1 MALLNFK
8 KHQLF
13 IAAAIATILVAIAI
27 DYMVPDTEIFAR
39 ESLISSDKTTSPSTF
54 TDYKLSANEF
64 THEQRVSMPIPV
76 EGAGNVWSNY
86 NRNDFGIFT
95 YSPFEPQNEQNE
107 DVLHYGDDHRQ
118 AELRAIFQKKYCFN
132 GQLKFIDQA
141 SSDKITRGPSPSSS
155 PSAPVD
161 AIDASI
167 LGKLTFPKDR
177 RKCNPC
183 SEKCEF
189 TMMDSD
195 RRLDTEEFLVRPRG
209 TDTEE
214 IYARLEQVWTRVF
227 HGVREI
233 IL

>member
-8 KHQLF
+8 KHLIF

-27 DYMVPDTEIFAR
+27 EPATEIFAR
-39 ESLISSDKTTSPSTF
+39 ESLISADEITSPSTF
-54 TDYKLSANEF
+54 TDYKLSANDF
-64 THEQRVSMPIPV
+64 TQEQRVSMPMPV

-95 YSPFEPQNEQNE
+95 YSPFEPHNEQNE
-107 DVLHYGDDHRQ
+107 DVLHHGDDHRQ

-132 GQLKFIDQA
+132 GQLKFVDQA
-141 SSDKITRGPSPSSS
+141 STDKITRGPSPASS

-161 AIDASI
+161 TIDASI
-167 LGKLTFPKDR
+167 LGKLSFPKDR

-195 RRLDTEEFLVRPRG
+195 RRLETEEFLVRPKG

-227 HGVREI
+227 HGFWEI

>member
-1 MALLNFK
+1 MK
-8 KHQLF
+8 KHHIF
-13 IAAAIATILVAIAI
+13 IFAAIATILVAIAI
-27 DYMVPDTEIFAR
+27 DYFSPDVELFTQFAK
-39 ESLISSDKTTSPSTF
+39 EPLISATEKITPSTF
-54 TDYKLSANEF
+54 TDYKLPINEF
-64 THEQRVSMPIPV
+64 TRAQQLSMPMPV
-76 EGAGNVWSNY
+76 IGAGNVWSNY
-86 NRNDFGIFT
+86 NRDDTGIFT

-132 GQLKFIDQA
+132 GQLKFTDPTTNQMIG
-141 SSDKITRGPSPSSS
+141 GPSP
-155 PSAPVD
+155 VD
-161 AIDASI
+161 AVDLNI
-167 LGKLTFPKDR
+167 LSKLSFPKDK

-189 TMMDSD
+189 TINGESGEKGFKTE
-195 RRLDTEEFLVRPRG
+195 RKLETEEFLVRPKG

-233 IL
+233 FI